1 MILIVYRIVKVLTVA
16 VTDHVR
22 SGNKNE
28 IKIIISLS
36 IMTRLHL
43 FLPEEC
49 GSFIRAVSVIGG
61 LR

>member
-1 MILIVYRIVKVLTVA
+1 VILIVHWIVKILSVA

-22 SGNKNE
+22 LGNKNE
-28 IKIIISLS
+28 KTIISLS